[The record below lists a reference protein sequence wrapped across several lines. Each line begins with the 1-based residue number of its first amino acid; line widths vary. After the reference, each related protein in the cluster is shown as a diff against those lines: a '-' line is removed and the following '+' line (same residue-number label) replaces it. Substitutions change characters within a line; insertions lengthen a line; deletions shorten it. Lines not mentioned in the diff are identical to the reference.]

1 MNGVVTATVEDKC
14 VDYQV
19 LKKHCSSCKMWEAK
33 ENKSGY
39 DLRKANDI
47 CNINHTKLHGAMEVG
62 GAIDMF
68 NRSVDKNNLI
78 YHECLGDSDTSSF
91 KKVVDTNPMR
101 NMILFQVNLNE

>member
-1 MNGVVTATVEDKC
+1 
-14 VDYQV
+14 
-19 LKKHCSSCKMWEAK
+19 MWEAK

-47 CNINHTKLHGAMEVG
+47 CNINHTKLYGAMEVG

-91 KKVVDTNPMR
+91 KKSSRYKSYEKYDIIPSK
-101 NMILFQVNLNE
+101 LE